1 MCYFSPHCSCQRMC
15 ESWVYICAFPCH
27 RAGFCVQCALLSST
41 THPCLLSSSGS
52 SPVELEHRAQILSAS
67 EDFILRTKTNKRKNM
82 VSTSK
87 NCATFLQ
94 LTAHIVFSMIAQKQ
108 WQNRTQVV
116 VSTQSA
122 LFFQYQRRPLLVFTQ
137 SVFNQDGLLR
147 STEHRRATI
156 WQLQKLHLRLLN
168 QGRLKSYR
176 FGFSLSLWQTGAGSS
191 GSSWID
197 AAAASRSRGAWASAS
212 RPASG
217 EHHEDIF
224 KDRAFSLHLAG
235 ERWMV
240 KAAVTSHNEVIP
252 EWKKEV
258 LHSRLFFFSFFVL
271 TKTSHLQKT

>member
-1 MCYFSPHCSCQRMC
+1 MTKQD
-15 ESWVYICAFPCH
+15 
-27 RAGFCVQCALLSST
+27 AG
-41 THPCLLSSSGS
+41 GS
-52 SPVELEHRAQILSAS
+52 
-67 EDFILRTKTNKRKNM
+67 FNTKR
-82 VSTSK
+82 S
-87 NCATFLQ
+87 F
-94 LTAHIVFSMIAQKQ
+94 F
-108 WQNRTQVV
+108 
-116 VSTQSA
+116 
-122 LFFQYQRRPLLVFTQ
+122 FFQYQRRPLLVFTQ

-258 LHSRLFFFSFFVL
+258 LHSRLFFFFFFRPHENIPPSKNITSTSMSRNLAFHSALHLKNGCHILLWAISLTHTLVHTLHPVVVHNQTLPWFPGDTNPDRHLPNLNLAKKSFV
-271 TKTSHLQKT
+271 TTSLC